1 MLLEAA
7 TEPSGFNDSPRN
19 AQALRKSNKLITFI
33 RFHLQNIVISIA
45 EYLYRV
51 DHDMDVD

>member
-7 TEPSGFNDSPRN
+7 TEPSGFNNSPRN